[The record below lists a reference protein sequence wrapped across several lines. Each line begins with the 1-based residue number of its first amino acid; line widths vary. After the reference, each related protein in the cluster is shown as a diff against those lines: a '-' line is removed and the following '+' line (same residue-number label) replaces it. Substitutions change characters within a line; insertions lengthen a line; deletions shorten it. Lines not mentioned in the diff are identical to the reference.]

1 MIKLKDLVNERS
13 LVGDEYYG
21 TAYLN
26 YPVRKD
32 GTIDLYRSVEKDAHS
47 SGKKYGIKKY
57 DYYLIIRDTGRP
69 GYVVDTNT
77 HILDKAGRWAQ
88 RYIKR
93 KLGGT
98 GKERFL

>member
-26 YPVRKD
+26 YPVRRD

-47 SGKKYGIKKY
+47 SGKKYGTY
-57 DYYLIIRDTGRP
+57 TL
-69 GYVVDTNT
+69 N
-77 HILDKAGRWAQ
+77 
-88 RYIKR
+88 
-93 KLGGT
+93 KLAPT
-98 GKERFL
+98 EHDHY